1 MCIFC
6 EKAKSELDGN
16 LTAAQK
22 REIESCVDLQER
34 RIRATIL
41 TGFLGAGKTTF
52 LNFVLKSLGH
62 GRRIAVVQNEF
73 GKVPI
78 DDQLMLL
85 EKSAAET
92 IVMPNG
98 CLCCRVRGDLVDA
111 LRRLADAPETLAAEA
126 SGGQKLDSLLI
137 ECSGLSEVLPVAQ
150 TFFSDP
156 FVQASFKLDSVVCVC
171 DAASFDQL
179 EGGVASEGAA
189 GADVAQ
195 LLREQLA
202 ISDVC
207 LLNKCDLV
215 DSAQRDQV
223 SSRIREV
230 NPAVRVVPCRHGKV
244 NLAQVLQV
252 NSFSLDG
259 AISLDAHFLTS
270 DADHGDGHGEGHDH
284 GHGREEHPHAHS
296 AMSSLG
302 LEIAEAIERSALED
316 WLRSVVERLGQ
327 DLIRLKGVL
336 RQHGEASC
344 LVVQGVGGH
353 IDVSDA
359 SDLQPATSRLVI
371 IGRVSD
377 WGLRKELQD
386 GFLALGAASAKQG
399 PGSRA
404 FQPPDRMSA
413 SKLRAE
419 GG

>member
-1 MCIFC
+1 MP
-6 EKAKSELDGN
+6 KLSELDIYV
-16 LTAAQK
+16 K
-22 REIESCVDLQER
+22 PEDEER
-34 RIRATIL
+34 
-41 TGFLGAGKTTF
+41 
-52 LNFVLKSLGH
+52 SS
-62 GRRIAVVQNEF
+62 IAE
-73 GKVPI
+73 VP
-78 DDQLMLL
+78 
-85 EKSAAET
+85 
-92 IVMPNG
+92 V
-98 CLCCRVRGDLVDA
+98 
-111 LRRLADAPETLAAEA
+111 
-126 SGGQKLDSLLI
+126 
-137 ECSGLSEVLPVAQ
+137 
-150 TFFSDP
+150 
-156 FVQASFKLDSVVCVC
+156 ASFKLDSVVCVC

-270 DADHGDGHGEGHDH
+270 DADHGHGHGEGHDH

-316 WLRSVVERLGQ
+316 WLRSVVERLGK

-336 RQHGEASC
+336 RQHGE
-344 LVVQGVGGH
+344 GGTGC
-353 IDVSDA
+353 S
-359 SDLQPATSRLVI
+359 S
-371 IGRVSD
+371 
-377 WGLRKELQD
+377 
-386 GFLALGAASAKQG
+386 F
-399 PGSRA
+399 
-404 FQPPDRMSA
+404 
-413 SKLRAE
+413 
-419 GG
+419 